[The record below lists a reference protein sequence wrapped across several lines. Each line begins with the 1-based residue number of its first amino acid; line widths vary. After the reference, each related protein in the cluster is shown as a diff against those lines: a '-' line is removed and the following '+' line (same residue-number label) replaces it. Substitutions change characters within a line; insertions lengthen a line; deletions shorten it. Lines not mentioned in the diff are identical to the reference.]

1 MEPVSVINTVLGA
14 VFFICYFYQF
24 VYIAVPFLKKSKP
37 HKPEKM
43 HTFAVLI
50 SARNEEKVIGELL
63 SSIRRQDYP
72 RELVRTF
79 VVADNCTDSTAQAAL
94 QGGATVYERFDTER
108 VGKGYALDHLLDCI
122 SRDFPKGFDAY
133 IVFDADNVVE
143 KNYIT
148 EMNRTFSDGHEVITG
163 YRNSKNFGSNWISAG
178 YALWF
183 LRESSFLNRSRMLL
197 NTSCTVSGTGYMF
210 SRHIL
215 EQIGGWPF
223 HLLTEDVEF
232 TAWLITHGYK
242 VAYCEGAV
250 LYDEQ
255 PVDFA
260 QSWRQRMR
268 WSRGFL
274 QVIGKYGLKLLRNIF
289 SRNGFS
295 AYDVSM
301 TIMPAYVLTI
311 VAAAVNGGAFVWDV
325 LHKDIDAL
333 FIIGG
338 LWSAFQGIY
347 LTMFLIGGI
356 TVICE
361 WKKIYCSDWKKIL
374 YWFTFPLFMATY
386 IPISVAALFR
396 RVEWKPIRHTQAKTV
411 EEITGNL

>member
-1 MEPVSVINTVLGA
+1 MEFVSVMNTVLGI
-14 VFFICYFYQF
+14 VFFVCYFYQF
-24 VYIAVPFLKKSKP
+24 VYIAVPFLVKAKP
-37 HKPEKM
+37 HLPEKK
-43 HTFAVLI
+43 HTFALLI
-50 SARNEEKVIGELL
+50 SARNEEAVIGNLL
-63 SSIRRQDYP
+63 DSIKQQDYP
-72 RELVRTF
+72 AQLVRVF
-79 VVADNCTDSTAQAAL
+79 VVADNCTDATAQAARNA
-94 QGGATVYERFDTER
+94 GATVYERFDTEK
-108 VGKGYALDHLLDCI
+108 VGKGYALDYLLTCI
-122 SRDFPKGFDAY
+122 GRDFPSGFDGY
-133 IVFDADNVVE
+133 MVFDADNVLE

-163 YRNSKNFGSNWISAG
+163 FRNSKNYGSNWISAG

-183 LRESSFLNRSRMLL
+183 LRESSFLNRSRMRL
-197 NTSCTVSGTGYMF
+197 NTSCTISGTGYMF
-210 SRHIL
+210 SRRIL
-215 EQIGGWPF
+215 DEIGGWPF

-242 VAYCEGAV
+242 VAYCEKAV

-274 QVIGKYGLKLLRNIF
+274 QVIGKYGLKLLRSIF

-295 AYDVSM
+295 AYDISM
-301 TIMPAYVLTI
+301 TIMPAYALTI
-311 VAAAVNGGAFVWDV
+311 TAAAVNCGGFVWDV
-325 LHKDIDAL
+325 LHKSVGAL
-333 FIIGG
+333 YIIGG
-338 LWSAFQGIY
+338 LWGIFQGIY

-361 WKKIYCSDWKKIL
+361 WKSIYCSNWKKIL

-396 RVEWKPIRHTQAKTV
+396 RVEWKPIRHTHAVTLD
-411 EEITGNL
+411 EITKC